1 MALCFSLPH
10 LSFSLSLRALVATR
24 SQLSAGDESDGTPEP
39 AAAAIP
45 PDWTDPGVELQIRS
59 RTGVAINGKSRSE
72 CCSAVAI
79 DAPSSLT
86 GVLVIRWGVD
96 RQVDGCVSMFLF
108 CFIDCSLSY
117 LTSNG
122 ISLPSPLVIQKLT
135 DS

>member
-1 MALCFSLPH
+1 MAL
-10 LSFSLSLRALVATR
+10 LSQ
-24 SQLSAGDESDGTPEP
+24 QLQRCLLTGLTQDSSFKSS
-39 AAAAIP
+39 
-45 PDWTDPGVELQIRS
+45 S
-59 RTGVAINGKSRSE
+59 RTGVAINGKSRSQ

-86 GVLVIRWGVD
+86 GVSVIRWGVD
-96 RQVDGCVSMFLF
+96 RQVDGCVSLFLF